1 MKKRLAMILALMMA
15 STALMAGCGGQEES
29 AGSSEDSGSASEET
43 ATFEEKQEGDTFT
56 VGFDQ
61 NFPPMGFV
69 GDDGEYTGFDLE
81 LAQEVCDRQGW
92 EFVAQPIA
100 WETKDATLNSGEID
114 CIWNGFT
121 MTGREDDYTWSEPYL
136 DNQQVFVVRAD
147 SGIESLDDL
156 AGKIVDVQTESSAQ
170 AALEEN
176 AELAG
181 TFGNLQVVPDY
192 DTGFMDLESGAVDA
206 VAMDIVVASY
216 QIESRNADFTIL
228 DESIATEE
236 YGIGF
241 AKGNEAL
248 RDTVQQTLEEMAEDG
263 TMAEIS
269 TKWFGEDITTIRK
282 IIKKVLESGAVHP
295 GRPFCTGKRNRYGNF
310 GYAWQTGGR
319 NVGVRGDF
327 CSDARVF
334 SAAGAFGF
342 LWQNVKEYCDPHHRK
357 GVYFN
362 HARYASDAAADRN

>member
-1 MKKRLAMILALMMA
+1 MKKRVTLLLALMSA
-15 STALMAGCGGQEES
+15 SAMLAAGCGG
-29 AGSSEDSGSASEET
+29 GSGSTGAEETGGDTSKEET
-43 ATFEEKQEGDTFT
+43 ASFEEKQEGDTFT

-69 GDDGEYTGFDLE
+69 GDDGEYTGFDLD
-81 LAQEVCDRQGW
+81 LAKEVCERQGW

-121 MTGREDDYTWSEPYL
+121 MNGREDEYTWSDPYL
-136 DNQQVFVVRAD
+136 DNQQVFVVRSD
-147 SGIESLDDL
+147 SGIESEEDL

-170 AALEEN
+170 AALDDN
-176 AELAG
+176 PELAD
-181 TFGNLQVVPDY
+181 TFGTLQVIPDY
-192 DTGFMDLESGAVDA
+192 DTGFMELESGAVDA

-216 QIESRNADFTIL
+216 QIESRGADFTIL

-248 RDTVQQTLEEMAEDG
+248 RDTVQVTLEEMAADG

-269 TKWFGEDITTIRK
+269 EKWFGEDITTI
-282 IIKKVLESGAVHP
+282 
-295 GRPFCTGKRNRYGNF
+295 GK
-310 GYAWQTGGR
+310 
-319 NVGVRGDF
+319 
-327 CSDARVF
+327 
-334 SAAGAFGF
+334 
-342 LWQNVKEYCDPHHRK
+342 
-357 GVYFN
+357 
-362 HARYASDAAADRN
+362 